1 MTLTAQRIAAV
12 RAASQGSGLLL
23 SARLILTAAH
33 LLPAEPAGPG
43 TPPEEQIEA
52 AVPGGRGWVR
62 CAPLWRSDRG
72 GGAPDGEVRPGLGN
86 DVALLLAAADLVRPG
101 TAERFEEL
109 RWGRID
115 SSEPVPLC
123 HATGYPAATREDG
136 GVLRS
141 HQLIGTLAPGSAVG
155 TGRHVLS
162 TLHQPPGPVTGAQSP
177 WSGMSG
183 APVLFNGLLLGL
195 ATADLAP
202 GIWHHSQLGLVALAP
217 LLSDPSF
224 AAVLARH
231 LDRDI
236 RVQGISPGERA
247 DAEFE
252 EHYARSIRKEHG
264 RLKIFGLPQSQ
275 PWALETAYLSLEA
288 VPAVEPESGDREPS
302 LARPAQRQRVER
314 MLKGRHRVLLRG
326 QAGSG
331 KTTLLQWLAVTA
343 VGGGF
348 AGELA
353 DFNYRVPFV
362 LRLRTM
368 FQLRNLRPR
377 PADFL
382 AIDRSRV
389 ADSQPHGWAERVFES
404 GRAVL
409 LVDGLD
415 EVPQQ
420 HREEAEEWLAELLDD
435 YPRVFTLVT
444 VRPSAVPP
452 RFLRHL
458 RFDELTLCPMN
469 EWDRTLFVER
479 WHQAALAAEADDAE
493 DWDPADRTAHEQRFR
508 EMKNALLRTLDRSPE
523 LDALTDSPLLCAMIC
538 ALHREWEGAPPHRTM
553 EVYESALNMLL
564 VRRDKQRRVA
574 VGPLGEQL
582 GREEQLALLQ
592 RVAAWLVAN
601 GQTEGGRSDALR
613 QIGRVLPSLPAAH
626 RGIDAEQVFRHLLER
641 TGLLAETSVETFE
654 FVHRTFQDY
663 LAAREFMEDRDF
675 GLLAD
680 RAADEQW
687 ADVVRMG
694 VGHCSP
700 RDRVELL
707 HRLLAAAD
715 ARSDPREARWIRL
728 VAATCL
734 PYASVLDEPVQAEVL
749 DQLVP
754 LLRMFP
760 TEAGQTYE
768 AREWHGLYAIGEAL
782 LPLLTPSSDLPVWL
796 VCRLLERIGGEEALR
811 RLAAI
816 DAQVADAGEPAAL
829 ASREVLARAYQ
840 EAGDLDREIPT
851 LEQIVTLTE
860 QLVGRGHPDAFSS
873 RLRLADARL
882 EAGDLA
888 GAVPSF
894 EQLLADAEGRAG
906 PADLLVIRGRLGE
919 AYLQAGALSLAIPLF
934 ERLRE
939 ETEALLGPEH
949 PHALAARGSL
959 ATALRDAG
967 SLARAIT
974 MFEWLVVDAEQALGE
989 DHPETL
995 TIRTARAVAYAEAGD
1010 AGQSIAALEQL
1021 HLDAVRVL
1029 GEDFPATLTVSL
1041 RLAIAYAQAGDLF
1054 RAVPILEAVNLART
1068 RVLGEHHP
1076 ASFAARRHLAV
1087 GYLEQGDHALA
1098 LSLLEVTLVLA
1109 GRVLG
1114 PQHPEILAL
1123 RHELAVARRRTGEPG
1138 RAAAMLARIIDDRG
1152 RLLGPAHP
1160 DTLRSRHEL
1169 AKADWALGNP
1179 YQAIALAER
1188 TLALCE
1194 DTLSPGHPLT
1204 IAVRESLRRG

>member
-23 SARLILTAAH
+23 SARLIITAAH
-33 LLPAEPAGPG
+33 LLPSHCAPPGALAEAP
-43 TPPEEQIEA
+43 IEA

-62 CAPLWRSDRG
+62 CTPLWRSDREG
-72 GGAPDGEVRPGLGN
+72 GNPDGAVRPGLGS

-109 RWGRID
+109 RWGLID

-123 HATGYPAATREDG
+123 HATGYPAAGREDG

-141 HQLIGTLAPGSAVG
+141 HQLVGTLAPGSAVG

-162 TLHQPPGPVTGAQSP
+162 TLHPPPGPVAGAQSP

-202 GIWHHSQLGLVALAP
+202 GVWHHSQLGLVALAP
-217 LLSDPSF
+217 LLADPAF
-224 AAVLARH
+224 TAVLTRH
-231 LDRDI
+231 LDHPI
-236 RVQGISPGERA
+236 RLQGISPSERA
-247 DAEFE
+247 DAQFE
-252 EHYARSIRKEHG
+252 ESYARSIHKEHG

-288 VPAVEPESGDREPS
+288 VPAVEPEPGDREPS
-302 LARPAQRQRVER
+302 LARPQQRQRVER

-331 KTTLLQWLAVTA
+331 KTTLLQWLAVNA
-343 VGGGF
+343 VSGGF

-353 DFNYRVPFV
+353 DFNHRVPFV

-368 FQLRNLRPR
+368 FQLRNLRPH

-382 AIDRSRV
+382 AMDRSRV
-389 ADSQPHGWAERVFES
+389 ADSQPHGWAERVFDS
-404 GRAVL
+404 GRAIL

-420 HREEAEEWLAELLDD
+420 HREEAEEWLAELLAD

-452 RFLRHL
+452 RWLRHL
-458 RFDELTLCPMN
+458 RFDELMLCPMN

-479 WHQAALAAEADDAE
+479 WHQAALAAEADDTE
-493 DWDPADRTAHEQRFR
+493 ESTDRTALERHFR
-508 EMKNALLRTLDRSPE
+508 EMKNALLCTLDRSPE

-564 VRRDKQRRVA
+564 VRRDKQRGVA
-574 VGPLGEQL
+574 NGPLGEQL

-592 RVAAWLVAN
+592 RVAAWLVTN

-613 QIGRVLPSLPAAH
+613 QIDRVLPSLPAAR
-626 RGIDAEQVFRHLLER
+626 RGVDAEQVFRHLLER
-641 TGLLAETSVETFE
+641 TGLLAETSVESFE
-654 FVHRTFQDY
+654 FIHRTFQDY
-663 LAAREFMEDRDF
+663 LAARELMEDRAF

-700 RDRVELL
+700 RDRVVLL
-707 HRLLAAAD
+707 RRLLAAAD

-734 PYASVLDEPVQAEVL
+734 PYASVLDEPVQAQVL
-749 DQLVP
+749 EQLLP

-768 AREWHGLYAIGEAL
+768 PREWHGLYAIGEAL
-782 LPLLTPSSDLPVWL
+782 LPLLYPGSDLPVWL

-816 DAQVADAGEPAAL
+816 DAQVAGAGEPAAL

-860 QLVGRGHPDAFSS
+860 QMVGRGHPDTFSS

-882 EAGDLA
+882 EAGDLV

-894 EQLLADAEGRAG
+894 EQLLADAEERAV
-906 PADLLVIRGRLGE
+906 PADLLVIRSKLGE

-949 PHALAARGSL
+949 PHTLAARGNL

-1010 AGQSIAALEQL
+1010 AAQAIAALEQL

-1029 GEDFPATLTVSL
+1029 GEDFPITLTVSL

-1054 RAVPILEAVNLART
+1054 RAVPILEAVNLARS

-1087 GYLEQGDHALA
+1087 GYLEQGDHAIA

-1114 PQHPEILAL
+1114 PQHPELLSL

-1138 RAAAMLARIIDDRG
+1138 RAAAMLARVIDDRG

-1179 YQAIALAER
+1179 HQAIALTER

-1194 DTLSPGHPLT
+1194 AALSPGHPLT
-1204 IAVRESLRRG
+1204 IAVRAALHRG